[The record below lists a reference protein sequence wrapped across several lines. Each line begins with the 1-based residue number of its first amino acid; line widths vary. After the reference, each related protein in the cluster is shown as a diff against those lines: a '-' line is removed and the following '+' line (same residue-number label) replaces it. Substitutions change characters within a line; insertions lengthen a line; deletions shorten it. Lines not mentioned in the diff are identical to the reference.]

1 MYVMQK
7 MFYNV
12 TYFNGYLNNWNT
24 TENIN
29 MHVSSMIIFFQS
41 YPTIRALTLVTKCIF
56 INKQGMFGYASA
68 FNSDV
73 SSWNTSKVTN
83 MAVSN
88 VSVSVT
94 LSQRSIL
101 HENPMHGA
109 IQLLNERFFGS
120 FLLKYIVHS

>member
-1 MYVMQK
+1 MQK

-12 TYFNGYLNNWNT
+12 TYFNGYLNNWDI

-29 MHVSSMIIFFQS
+29 M
-41 YPTIRALTLVTKCIF
+41 RGK
-56 INKQGMFGYASA
+56 FGYASA

-83 MAVSN
+83 IAVSN
-88 VSVSVT
+88 VSGTVT
-94 LSQRSIL
+94 FSQRSTL
-101 HENPMHGA
+101 HENSMHGA
-109 IQLLNERFFGS
+109 IQLSNERFFVS

>member
-1 MYVMQK
+1 

-29 MHVSSMIIFFQS
+29 MHVSSIIIFFQS
-41 YPTIRALTLVTKCIF
+41 FPTIRALNLVTKCVYIH
-56 INKQGMFGYASA
+56 KQGMFGYASA

-83 MAVSN
+83 IAVSN
-88 VSVSVT
+88 VSGTVT
-94 LSQRSIL
+94 FSQRSTL
-101 HENPMHGA
+101 HENSMHGA